1 MKFGAIDIGT
11 NAVRLLIG
19 EVVSNGDGL
28 PFVKKVSYT
37 RVPLRLGMD
46 VFSEGK
52 ISDHKIVEFRKTM
65 EAFKLISEVFSVVEL
80 RACATSAMRE
90 AKNGEEVRRYV
101 EQNTG
106 VKVEIISGDEEA
118 GIILSNFLQE
128 KEDSKKYRAV
138 IDVGGGSTEI
148 SVFKGRKKLA
158 SKSFAVGTLRM
169 LGGKV
174 KDSVWEKMKDWLKD
188 NIKSSDN
195 DYELYATGG
204 NINKIHKM
212 LGKKSSEKIH
222 IDEFNELTLKLLS
235 MPAKERISKYK
246 LKTDRADVIGPA
258 CEIYDFIFKQIKCKN
273 VIVPRIGLS
282 DGMIHGLHLKNSV
295 SQEA

>member
-19 EVVSNGDGL
+19 EVVENGDST

-65 EAFKLISEVFSVVEL
+65 EAFKLISEVFSVIEL

-90 AKNGEEVRRYV
+90 AENGQDVRRYIQ
-101 EQNTG
+101 QNTG
-106 VKVEIISGDEEA
+106 VNVEIISGDEEA
-118 GIILSNFLQE
+118 GIILSNFLQG
-128 KEDSKKYRAV
+128 KEDAKKYRAV

-148 SVFKGRKKLA
+148 SVFKGKKKLA
-158 SKSFAVGTLRM
+158 SKSFPVGTLRM

-174 KDSVWEKMKDWLKD
+174 KESIWEKMKDWLKSHITAEMD
-188 NIKSSDN
+188 SEI
-195 DYELYATGG
+195 YATGG

-212 LGKKSSEKIH
+212 LGKKTAEFITV
-222 IDEFNELTLKLLS
+222 DEFNELSFKLLS
-235 MPAKERISKYK
+235 MSTKERIAAYK

-258 CEIYDFIFKQIKCKN
+258 CQIYDFIFQQIKCSE

-282 DGMIHGLHLKNSV
+282 DGMIHRMHIKNCTITND
-295 SQEA
+295 